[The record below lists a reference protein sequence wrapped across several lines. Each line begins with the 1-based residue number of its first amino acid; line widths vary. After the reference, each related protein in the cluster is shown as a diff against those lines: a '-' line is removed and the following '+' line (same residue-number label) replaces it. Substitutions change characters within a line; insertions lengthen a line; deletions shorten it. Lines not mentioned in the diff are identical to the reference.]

1 MTFGW
6 HSIQW
11 YMALRPWV
19 PLLKHLNIILK
30 SKLESRVLKRKLI
43 SSINYPSHG
52 FARSQPLPA
61 PVAIDLWNLAFESFS
76 GQIQEFCERRRHETG
91 VSPPPPPPPM
101 EIRVANKR
109 VPVIWDQN
117 PRS

>member
-30 SKLESRVLKRKLI
+30 SKLESRVLFTAHFL
-43 SSINYPSHG
+43 
-52 FARSQPLPA
+52 QL
-61 PVAIDLWNLAFESFS
+61 LWNRNLRDNIMVAVELCPGKKKFVSATSGEKLFAF
-76 GQIQEFCERRRHETG
+76 
-91 VSPPPPPPPM
+91 
-101 EIRVANKR
+101 
-109 VPVIWDQN
+109 DQGEKK
-117 PRS
+117 

>member
-52 FARSQPLPA
+52 FALNIKLSQKNLT
-61 PVAIDLWNLAFESFS
+61 AI
-76 GQIQEFCERRRHETG
+76 QTG
-91 VSPPPPPPPM
+91 VLK
-101 EIRVANKR
+101 IKIKR
-109 VPVIWDQN
+109 K
-117 PRS
+117 